1 MRQSALHAA
10 EGIMRPKV
18 VIVEDDADI
27 LEVLVEMLEDG
38 GFQPIPFRDART
50 ALEYTMRRPPALII
64 TDLVMAGMSGEQFI
78 RSVRERCEARIP
90 ILVTSA
96 SSNMSALA
104 SLPIQGYVGKPFDF
118 GELLEAARRCV
129 ADAPP
134 ALQAATPQASA
145 G

>member
-1 MRQSALHAA
+1 MYH
-10 EGIMRPKV
+10 EV

-38 GFQPIPFRDART
+38 GFQPIGFRDARS
-50 ALEYTMRRPPALII
+50 ALEYTLRRPPALII

-78 RSVRERCEARIP
+78 RCVRERCDPRVP

-96 SSNMSALA
+96 CSNTSALA
-104 SLPIQGYVGKPFDF
+104 SLPIQGFVSKPFDI
-118 GELLEAARRCV
+118 GELLEAARRCTTGV
-129 ADAPP
+129 ST
-134 ALQAATPQASA
+134 ALQAGETRASA